1 MKLADFPR
9 MLAVLST
16 AWDTAGGLSLRRL
29 LWSLRG
35 SRVDDAGNVPLV
47 QLWAALS
54 DLDDALRLE
63 FCWLVS
69 LSADAQAALTM
80 ELFVASGEWE
90 RVDAHPL
97 PVLT

>member
-16 AWDTAGGLSLRRL
+16 AWDTAGGMSLRRL

-35 SRVDDAGNVPLV
+35 SRVGADDQVPMV
-47 QLWAALS
+47 RLWHALS
-54 DLDDALRLE
+54 DLDDALRVE
-63 FCWLVS
+63 FGCLVS